1 MNKIKTCVS
10 IEGKK
15 LFHSKVPLIT
25 MLALMLVPFI
35 GGFFMFVLKDPS
47 LAQKL
52 GFISAKAHIMGLLIG
67 LLTLA
72 SLHKQ
77 LLLVG

>member
-1 MNKIKTCVS
+1 MNMIRTCVA

-35 GGFFMFVLKDPS
+35 GGFFMFILKDPS
-47 LAQKL
+47 LAQN
-52 GFISAKAHIMGLLIG
+52 
-67 LLTLA
+67 
-72 SLHKQ
+72 
-77 LLLVG
+77 